1 MNIPNTIYT
10 SNNSRLNIHHRPIKS
25 AQTRLLHRNTSP
37 DYVQTQYSSSGRLM
51 LTVVL
56 ATLFRESH
64 YAIMEYT
71 SWSELQTRFWSIPR
85 DRPVP
90 ELFPLIKRGNRTRG
104 RYNLGWKVVGGEK
117 TENRTGL
124 GMMCV
129 VLMSVRSKGMFR
141 ALSVRVDFA
150 MKFYDFTS
158 IIRICLY
165 GDCSW
170 IFVENKI
177 LNFK

>member
-1 MNIPNTIYT
+1 M
-10 SNNSRLNIHHRPIKS
+10 
-25 AQTRLLHRNTSP
+25 
-37 DYVQTQYSSSGRLM
+37 
-51 LTVVL
+51 
-56 ATLFRESH
+56 
-64 YAIMEYT
+64 
-71 SWSELQTRFWSIPR
+71 
-85 DRPVP
+85 
-90 ELFPLIKRGNRTRG
+90 
-104 RYNLGWKVVGGEK
+104 VGGEK

-165 GDCSW
+165 GDCS
-170 IFVENKI
+170 
-177 LNFK
+177 